1 MISPHLA
8 TLIQAVK
15 QVSPELVANCSS
27 FNINGSIDYFEER
40 SFAYELYRQW
50 QDLIENNDEDL
61 VINAEVT
68 KKCVDEHTFI
78 SKLEE
83 IFDLTKEGKP
93 HRCFYP
99 DLVCHHSQF
108 DSDNQEIIC
117 EIKTKKGIDDS
128 KNTKL
133 NHDLKKLATY
143 MTDMVL
149 LYHPFKIGVFILVGG
164 VLNDIKNKYIS
175 NDWVKNKVNDIYC
188 ISYNIKK
195 NDEGCPIPDVV
206 CMSLNEI
213 LQLNDK

>member
-1 MISPHLA
+1 MISQHLA

-15 QVSPELVANCSS
+15 QVSPELVSNC
-27 FNINGSIDYFEER
+27 NLIEKELYVDYLEER

-61 VINAEVT
+61 VINAEVA
-68 KKCVDEHTFI
+68 KKCVDEHTFL
-78 SKLEE
+78 SRLEN
-83 IFDLTKEGKP
+83 IFGLTKEGKP

-108 DSDNQEIIC
+108 DSENQEIIC

-128 KNTKL
+128 KNAKL
-133 NHDLKKLATY
+133 NKDLKKLAAY
-143 MTDMVL
+143 MTDEVL

-164 VLNDIKNKYIS
+164 VLNDIKNKYVS

-188 ISYNIKK
+188 ISYNIKM
-195 NDEGCPIPDVV
+195 NDEDCPIPDIV
-206 CMSLNEI
+206 CMSLYEV